1 MADQTSMEKS
11 VSERIPVG
19 ILGTTGTVGARL
31 VAMLANH
38 PWFEIAE
45 VGASDRSAGGRL
57 GDLLA
62 GEAGALPPSVADLEV
77 RSLAGEWSSPLLLSA
92 LPSSIARE
100 VEPRLAGA
108 GHLVVSNAST
118 FRQDPDVPLIIP
130 EINADHL
137 ALIDRQKSRWPGAII
152 TNPNCVVTGLAT
164 AIAPLHEAFGLERAV
179 ATTFQAISGAG
190 KPGPPAFDLVD
201 NVIPFIPGEEEK
213 VAYEPR
219 KILGSVAGGALE
231 EAPFRVGVTATR
243 VNVLHG
249 HLVSVSAQFRDQ
261 PGPDAAIEALRAFR
275 GQVADLG
282 LPSSPERLI
291 EVTDDPMRPQPRLD
305 RDLGRGMTV
314 TVGRVRSCDAL
325 GLSFLALAHNLDRGA
340 AGAAMLNA
348 ELCRVKGLVDAAV
361 GTRT

>member
-1 MADQTSMEKS
+1 M
-11 VSERIPVG
+11 SERIPVG

-31 VAMLANH
+31 VGMLARH

-62 GEAGALPPSVADLEV
+62 GEAGDLPDAVADLQV
-77 RSLAGEWSSPLLLSA
+77 RSLAGSWSSPLVLSA
-92 LPSSIARE
+92 LPSSVARD
-100 VEPRLAGA
+100 VEPELARA

-130 EINADHL
+130 ELNPDHL
-137 ALIDRQKSRWPGAII
+137 ELIRRQKSRWPGAIV

-164 AIAPLHEAFGLERAV
+164 ALAPLHEAFGLERAV

-190 KPGPPAFDLVD
+190 KPGPAAFDLVD
-201 NVIPFIPGEEEK
+201 NVLPFIPGEEEK
-213 VAYEPR
+213 VAYEPT
-219 KILGSVAGGALE
+219 KILGSIDDGKLR
-231 EAPFRVGVTATR
+231 EARFQIGVTATR

-249 HLVSVSAQFRDQ
+249 HLVSVSAQFREAPD
-261 PGPDAAIEALRAFR
+261 PDAALAALRAFR
-275 GQVADLG
+275 GKVADLG

-305 RDLGRGMTV
+305 RDVGRGMTV
-314 TVGRVRSCDAL
+314 TVGRVRACEAL
-325 GLSFLALAHNLDRGA
+325 GLSFLALAHNLERGA
-340 AGAAMLNA
+340 AGAAVLNA
-348 ELCRVKGLVDAAV
+348 ELCKVKGLLDAAV
-361 GTRT
+361 GIRS

>member
-1 MADQTSMEKS
+1 VEKS

-31 VAMLANH
+31 VAMLADH

-62 GEAGALPPSVADLEV
+62 GEAGPLPDAVANLTV
-77 RSLAGEWSSPLLLSA
+77 RSLAGRWTSPLVLSA
-92 LPSSIARE
+92 LPSGVARE
-100 VEPRLAGA
+100 VEPELARA

-118 FRQDPDVPLIIP
+118 FRQDPDVPLVIP
-130 EINADHL
+130 EVNPDHL
-137 ALIDRQKSRWPGAII
+137 ELIHRQKSRWPGAIV

-164 AIAPLHEAFGLERAV
+164 ALAPLHEAFGLERAV

-201 NVIPFIPGEEEK
+201 NVIPFISGEEEK

-219 KILGSVAGGALE
+219 KILGSMEAGALVD
-231 EAPFRVGVTATR
+231 APFRVGVTATR

-249 HLVSVSAQFRDQ
+249 HLVSVSAQFRDR
-261 PGPDAAIEALRAFR
+261 PDPEAALAVLRAYR
-275 GQVADLG
+275 GKVAELG

-291 EVTDDPMRPQPRLD
+291 EVMDDPARPQPRLD

-314 TVGRVRSCDAL
+314 SVGRVRACEAL

-340 AGAAMLNA
+340 AGAAVLNA
-348 ELCRVKGLVDAAV
+348 ELCKVNGWVDAVV
-361 GTRT
+361 GTRA